1 MNILVLLLAFFLCCA
16 LFSLVM
22 NRVGLKHL
30 LMSRRFLKPAV
41 FCGEQSE
48 MIETIVKSG

>member
-22 NRVGLKHL
+22 SRVGLKHL
-30 LMSRRFLKPAV
+30 L
-41 FCGEQSE
+41 
-48 MIETIVKSG
+48 I